1 MKMTLQIEIA
11 KSHTVLRNK
20 KMNWKVL
27 ALLPALTLATAVPAY
42 SLTNNKNTA
51 THIAQSTQQGNTMK
65 KTNAVPKLS
74 AKHKSNH
81 LAKRSTGTVL
91 TVGSRGET
99 VKTVQNS
106 LKQQGF
112 YTGSVNG
119 VFDNK
124 TRAAAIKFQKSKGL
138 RADGIIGHRTLA
150 ALK

>member
-1 MKMTLQIEIA
+1 
-11 KSHTVLRNK
+11 
-20 KMNWKVL
+20 MNWKVIS
-27 ALLPALTLATAVPAY
+27 LLPALILATAVPAY
-42 SLTNNKNTA
+42 SLTNNKSQSSAPAN
-51 THIAQSTQQGNTMK
+51 HVAQSTQQGNTMK
-65 KTNAVPKLS
+65 KPNAVPKVN
-74 AKHKSNH
+74 AKHKSNNV
-81 LAKRSTGTVL
+81 AKRSTGTVL

-112 YTGSVNG
+112 YTASVNG

-124 TRAAAIKFQKSKGL
+124 TRTAVIKFQKSKGL

>member
-1 MKMTLQIEIA
+1 
-11 KSHTVLRNK
+11 
-20 KMNWKVL
+20 MNWKIL

-42 SLTNNKNTA
+42 SLTNNKTHTTA
-51 THIAQSTQQGNTMK
+51 THIAQATPQGNTIK
-65 KTNAVPKLS
+65 KPNAAPKIN
-74 AKHKSNH
+74 AKRKSNNV
-81 LAKRSTGTVL
+81 ARRSTGSVL

-138 RADGIIGHRTLA
+138 RADGIIGRRTLA

>member
-1 MKMTLQIEIA
+1 
-11 KSHTVLRNK
+11 
-20 KMNWKVL
+20 MNWKVL
-27 ALLPALTLATAVPAY
+27 ALLPVLTLATAMPAY
-42 SLTNNKNTA
+42 SLTNNKSQNPATA
-51 THIAQSTQQGNTMK
+51 THTAQSTQQGNTMK
-65 KTNAVPKLS
+65 KANAVPKLN

-99 VKTVQNS
+99 VKTAQNS

-112 YTGSVNG
+112 YTASVNG

-124 TRAAAIKFQKSKGL
+124 TRTAVIKFQKSKGL

>member
-1 MKMTLQIEIA
+1 
-11 KSHTVLRNK
+11 
-20 KMNWKVL
+20 MNWKVL

-42 SLTNNKNTA
+42 SLTNNKSQNTA
-51 THIAQSTQQGNTMK
+51 TTTYVAQSTK
-65 KTNAVPKLS
+65 KTNAVPKLN
-74 AKHKSNH
+74 AKRKSNNV
-81 LAKRSTGTVL
+81 AKRSTGNVL

-112 YTGSVNG
+112 YTASVNG

-124 TRAAAIKFQKSKGL
+124 TRAAVIKFQKSKGL